1 MNTEITETKKVVK
14 KFTPSKYQKEIF
26 KFITKDKKNG
36 LISAVAGSGKT
47 TTLIKALEIIPKDNS
62 VLFLAFNKNISD
74 ELKKRVPLNKCIE
87 VRTVHSFGY
96 TILTSVVNPEIN
108 QNKYR
113 LLYQDIITCLKTKD
127 YSILKTKYSFDQIN
141 IGYFYEIKNLI
152 NDKNLFD
159 ITFKSDVLKLS
170 NLGRLHYIDFNTFSV
185 GVSELK
191 FLSNVHSV
199 ITEDKQCEIAF
210 YLTKMGMNYMDM
222 IDYTDM
228 IFLPN
233 VLKLNVPK
241 YDFVFID
248 ECQDLN
254 TCQRLLMQEAIK
266 PETGRFIAVGDPK
279 QAIYAFAGADAES
292 YNKLREIPNTIE
304 LPLSETYR
312 CSPEIVNMVKDIN
325 SEILPHPK
333 NKKGKVIHDFSHL
346 DIEDGDMVLC
356 RNTFPLVSFCIHL
369 LSKGKKSYIIG
380 SDIGLSLINMI
391 NKCERKNEEFN
402 MENVFARLHQE
413 KENLIDKVMVNNS
426 MNRQEALEQNN
437 VILFNEKVDIIEGL
451 SDEIDD
457 PIIVIKKIENIFSD
471 DNKQGISLSTIH
483 KSKGLES
490 ERVFILHPELLPSKN
505 AFLSWE
511 IEQENNLKYVAYT
524 RAKTTLGFINDY
536 DAWENKKIKVVKK
549 IANSK
554 HVGTIGS
561 KVFLELT
568 ITGVRTINTKYGET
582 IIHDLVDSNGNILY
596 KFGEIDKKY
605 FNNRIVINKIGEKV
619 SFYGIISAHETFNS
633 ENVTKI
639 GKISQY

>member
-1 MNTEITETKKVVK
+1 MNTEIIETKKVSK

-26 KFITKDKKNG
+26 KFITKDNKNA

-47 TTLIKALEIIPKDNS
+47 TTLIKALEIIPEDNS

-74 ELKKRVPLNKCIE
+74 ELKKRVPKNKCIE
-87 VRTVHSFGY
+87 VKTVHSFGY
-96 TILTSVVNPEIN
+96 NILTSIVNPEIN

-127 YSILKTKYSFDQIN
+127 YSLLKTKYNFDQVN
-141 IGYFYEIKNLI
+141 IGYFNEIKKLI
-152 NDKNLFD
+152 DDKNLFD
-159 ITFKSDVLKLS
+159 VTFKGDILKLS

-191 FLSNVHSV
+191 FLSKAHSI
-199 ITEDKQCEIAF
+199 ITEDKQCEIAI
-210 YLTKMGMNYMDM
+210 YLTKMGMNYMDV

-233 VLKLNVPK
+233 VLKLEVPK

-254 TCQRLLMQEAIK
+254 TCQRLLMQESIK

-333 NKKGKVIHDFSHL
+333 NKKGKVIHNFSHS
-346 DIEDGDMVLC
+346 DVEDGDMVLC

-369 LSKGKKSYIIG
+369 LSKGKKSHIIG

-391 NKCERKNEEFN
+391 NKCERKNEEFT
-402 MENVFARLHQE
+402 MDNVFARLHQE
-413 KENLIDKVMVNNS
+413 KESLIDKVMVNNS
-426 MNRQEALEQNN
+426 MTRQEALVQNN

-451 SDEIDD
+451 SDDFD
-457 PIIVIKKIENIFSD
+457 NPNIVIKKIENIFSD
-471 DNKQGISLSTIH
+471 NNKQGISLSTIH

-490 ERVFILHPELLPSKN
+490 DRVFILHPELLPSKN
-505 AFLSWE
+505 AILSWE

-549 IANSK
+549 IVNSK
-554 HVGTIGS
+554 HVGSINS
-561 KVFLELT
+561 KMFLELT
-568 ITGVRTINTKYGET
+568 ITGIRTINTKYGET
-582 IIHDLVDSNGNILY
+582 TIHDLVDSNGNILY

-605 FNNRIVINKIGEKV
+605 FKNRIVINKIGEMV
-619 SFYGIISAHETFNS
+619 SFYGIISSHETFNS

>member
-1 MNTEITETKKVVK
+1 MNTETIEKKKVSK
-14 KFTPSKYQKEIF
+14 KFTPSKFQKEIF
-26 KFITKDKKNG
+26 KFILKDNKNA

-47 TTLIKALEIIPKDNS
+47 TTLIKALEIIPENNS

-74 ELKKRVPLNKCIE
+74 ELKNRVPKNKSIE

-96 TILTSVVNPEIN
+96 NILTSIINPEIN
-108 QNKYR
+108 NNKYR

-127 YSILKTKYSFDQIN
+127 FSILKTKYNFDKDN
-141 IGYFYEIKNLI
+141 IGYFNEIRKLI
-152 NDKNLFD
+152 DDKNLFD
-159 ITFKSDVLKLS
+159 TIFKSDVLKLS
-170 NLGRLHYIDFNTFSV
+170 NLSRLNYIDFDTFSV

-191 FLSNVHSV
+191 FLSKVHSI

-210 YLTKMGMNYMDM
+210 YLSKIGMSYMDM

-279 QAIYAFAGADAES
+279 QAIYAFAGADSES
-292 YNKLREIPNTIE
+292 YNKLKEIPNTIE

-325 SEILPHPK
+325 SDISPHK
-333 NKKGKVIHDFSHL
+333 NNKKGKVFYDFSHSNV
-346 DIEDGDMVLC
+346 EDGDMVLC

-413 KENLIDKVMVNNS
+413 RELLIEKVMVNNS

-437 VILFNEKVDIIEGL
+437 VILFNEKIDIIEGL
-451 SDEIDD
+451 SDEIED
-457 PIIVIKKIENIFSD
+457 PNIVIKKIQNIFSD

-490 ERVFILHPELLPSKN
+490 DRVFILHPELIPAKS
-505 AFLSWE
+505 AVLSWE

-536 DAWENKKIKVVKK
+536 DAWENKKTKVVRK

-554 HVGTIGS
+554 HVGSLNS
-561 KVFLELT
+561 KMFLELT
-568 ITGVRTINTKYGET
+568 ITGIRTINTKYGET
-582 IIHDLVDSNGNILY
+582 IIHDLIDSKGNIFY
-596 KFGEIDKKY
+596 KFGDIDKKY
-605 FNNRIVINKIGEKV
+605 FVNRFTINKIGEKV
-619 SFYGIISAHETFNS
+619 SFYGIISGHETFNS